1 LAPADSFRRL
11 GTVKRTSIA
20 LAATAVAAVHAGPAA
35 SWLPI
40 VRRAFPGLAGVG
52 APDHVALTFDDG
64 PDPRSTPY
72 FLQEL
77 RRLGCSATFF
87 VLGEML
93 QRHPALGRRIVTE
106 GHEIAVHGWRHGNA
120 LIVPPGRAAA
130 EIRRTAGLVTAV
142 AGVRPSW
149 YRPPYGVLSA
159 ETLVQAR
166 WCGLRP
172 VLWSAW
178 GRDWTASA
186 DPRSV
191 LAVLEPD
198 LRGGATV
205 LLHDSDHTAAPGAWR
220 SALGALP
227 ELVDRCRAAR
237 LRVGALRDHGMS

>member
-1 LAPADSFRRL
+1 
-11 GTVKRTSIA
+11 VKFTPIA
-20 LAATAVAAVHAGPAA
+20 LAAAAVAAVHVGPAA
-35 SWLPI
+35 SWLPV
-40 VRRAFPGLAGVG
+40 VRRAFPGLAGSG

-77 RRLGCSATFF
+77 RRLGCTATFF

-93 QRHPALGRRIVTE
+93 QRHPALGRRIVTD
-106 GHEIAVHGWRHGNA
+106 GHEIAVHGWRHANA
-120 LIVPPGRAAA
+120 LIVRPGRAAT
-130 EIRRTAGLVTAV
+130 EIRRTADLVTAV
-142 AGVRPSW
+142 TGVRPSW

-166 WCGLRP
+166 RCGLRP

-191 LAVLEPD
+191 LAALEPD

-227 ELVDRCRAAR
+227 ELVDRCRAAG
-237 LRVGALRDHGMS
+237 LHVGALRDHGMS